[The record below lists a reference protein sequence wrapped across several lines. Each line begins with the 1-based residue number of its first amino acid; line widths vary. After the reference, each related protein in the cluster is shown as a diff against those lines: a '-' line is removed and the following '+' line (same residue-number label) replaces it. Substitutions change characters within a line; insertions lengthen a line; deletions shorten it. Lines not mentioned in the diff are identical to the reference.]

1 VRVLVGTLPTID
13 RAVEDGQNG
22 LTIRKRPAYGSARS
36 KEQKFSLSPGGVR
49 KLQQNTADSLLGEI
63 ESFCRQTGIAE
74 STFGRQVVNDG
85 KLCVRL
91 RNGKDVTLDT
101 AARIRIYISAHQPA
115 SGSASENG
123 TAQPEQTTKGR
134 IIMSGKTSKQ
144 KTSPAP
150 KASKSKAAAAVN
162 GSGDRPFRFY
172 DNRQKYLAF
181 VNTTNEKW
189 KVAERATRELALL
202 RPKPPALRLFDAG
215 MGDATVLSHL
225 MRAMHRR
232 FPIMPF
238 FIVGKEI
245 SLEDVRLSLEKLPD
259 RFIEHPA
266 SVIVITN
273 LYYAEAPWLR
283 PRDVKHAAALNWREV
298 GLEGGSAQE
307 YGEQLRGLDPFL
319 VDGWQVK
326 ASEKT
331 GNPMYVRPSVL
342 VIYRKDHSF
351 LLDSVIPKP
360 GQVGGDYDLVVA
372 SQPWRARMSAEFKV
386 KKVIAPLV
394 RSLRQSGRL
403 LAVQSCGD
411 DPALEMVNEI
421 WPGEEPFKV
430 NRHELIRVLRE
441 ELAREA
447 RDYNFIAGSDAKSI
461 FKYEMHTLPSE
472 VQESIGTSTLFA
484 AWNASVYVSQIEDE
498 RLEPAIVSGNYL
510 QATSKVLKK
519 HKGLW
524 FNDESFVVTRKP

>member
-1 VRVLVGTLPTID
+1 VN
-13 RAVEDGQNG
+13 Q
-22 LTIRKRPAYGSARS
+22 SAA
-36 KEQKFSLSPGGVR
+36 G
-49 KLQQNTADSLLGEI
+49 SLLGEI
-63 ESFCRQTGIAE
+63 ESFCRATGIAE

-101 AARIRIYISAHQPA
+101 AGRIREYIEDNRP
-115 SGSASENG
+115 SELTNG
-123 TAQPEQTTKGR
+123 GHAEQDTTKGVTMTANTAKR
-134 IIMSGKTSKQ
+134 KSTTAAKT
-144 KTSPAP
+144 T
-150 KASKSKAAAAVN
+150 KAKIAGPTPSNDA
-162 GSGDRPFRFY
+162 DRPFRFY

-189 KVAERATRELALL
+189 KVAERASRELALL
-202 RPKPPALRLFDAG
+202 KPTPPALRLFDAG
-215 MGDATVLSHL
+215 MGDATVLSHI

-298 GLEGGSAQE
+298 ALEGDSAFE
-307 YGEQLRGLDPFL
+307 YGEQLRSLDPFL

-326 ASEKT
+326 SSEKT
-331 GNPMYVRPSVL
+331 GNPMYVRPSVV

-351 LLDSVIPKP
+351 LLDGVIPHP
-360 GQVGGDYDLVVA
+360 GQVGGNYDLVIA

-386 KKVIAPLV
+386 KKVLAPLV
-394 RSLRQSGRL
+394 RALGPAGRL
-403 LAVQSCGD
+403 LAVQSCGG

-421 WPGEEPFKV
+421 WPDEEPFKV
-430 NRHELIRVLRE
+430 NRHELIKVLRDD
-441 ELAREA
+441 LGRDAR
-447 RDYNFIAGSDAKSI
+447 NFNFVSGSDAKAV
-461 FKYEMHTLPSE
+461 FRYEMHTLPSE
-472 VQESIGTSTLFA
+472 VQQSIGTSTLFA
-484 AWNASVYVSQIEDE
+484 AWNAASYVAQIEDE
-498 RLEPAIVSGNYL
+498 RIEAAMRAGDQYL
-510 QATSKVLKK
+510 QGTAKVLKK

-524 FNDESFVVTRKP
+524 FNDESFVVSRKQ

>member
-1 VRVLVGTLPTID
+1 LNHAA
-13 RAVEDGQNG
+13 AV
-22 LTIRKRPAYGSARS
+22 
-36 KEQKFSLSPGGVR
+36 
-49 KLQQNTADSLLGEI
+49 SLLEEI
-63 ESFCRQTGIAE
+63 ETFCRRTGIAE
-74 STFGRQVVNDG
+74 STFGRQAVNDG

-91 RNGKDVTLDT
+91 RNGKDVTLET
-101 AARIRIYISAHQPA
+101 AAKIRVFIDERLKPT
-115 SGSASENG
+115 NG
-123 TAQPEQTTKGR
+123 HDHAEQDTNKGKR
-134 IIMSGKTSKQ
+134 MSSSTPKRKATPVAKSSK
-144 KTSPAP
+144 KPV
-150 KASKSKAAAAVN
+150 AAD
-162 GSGDRPFRFY
+162 DRPFRFY

-189 KVAERATRELALL
+189 KVAERASRELALL
-202 RPKPPALRLFDAG
+202 RPSPPALRLFDAG

-232 FPIMPF
+232 FPTMPF

-283 PRDVKHAAALNWREV
+283 PRDVKHAAALNWHEV
-298 GLEGGSAQE
+298 ALEGGSAYE
-307 YGEQLRGLDPFL
+307 YGEQLRGLDPLL

-326 ASEKT
+326 SSEKT
-331 GNPMYVRPSVL
+331 GNPMYVRPSVV

-360 GQVGGDYDLVVA
+360 GQVDGSYDLVVA

-386 KKVIAPLV
+386 KKVLAPLV
-394 RSLRQSGRL
+394 RSLGPSGRL

-411 DPALEMVNEI
+411 DPALEMVHEV
-421 WPGEEPFKV
+421 WPDEDPFKV
-430 NRHELIRVLRE
+430 SRHELIKVLRE
-441 ELAREA
+441 ELGRDARNF
-447 RDYNFIAGSDAKSI
+447 NFISGSDAKSI
-461 FKYEMHTLPSE
+461 FRYEMHTLPSE
-472 VQESIGTSTLFA
+472 VQQSIGTSTLFA
-484 AWNASVYVSQIEDE
+484 AWNASIYVSQIEDE
-498 RLEPAIVSGNYL
+498 RLEPVIRSGEYL
-510 QATSKVLKK
+510 QLTAKVLRK

-524 FNDESFVVTRKP
+524 FNDESFVVSRKD